1 MRLGQTLRQTPT
13 VSPQLVMANEL
24 LQFSSLE
31 LEQAIARE
39 LAENPAL
46 ELREAQQC
54 PSCGAE
60 TRDGA
65 CPSCGLVEAETRE
78 PRDEQPDDYPLSD
91 YGLSEVEADEEWES
105 PIARLAS
112 KTTLAD
118 YLLHQARLNLPAAE
132 VPIALYLV
140 ESLDDRGFL
149 RCDLDDVASTL
160 SVQREHVDRVLA
172 TVQLLDPIGIAA
184 RDARECLL
192 IQLEHLHSEGVEQ
205 AVAQLLIRE
214 HWEILGRCSFSRV
227 ASEAKV
233 SVDEVRESL
242 RFIRE
247 NLNPFPAHV
256 FWSSRRDSLS
266 SSEATCLQPDV
277 IIRESRSP
285 GGDYKI
291 ELPQARGARLR
302 VSDSYRQALEGV
314 GAGNGRSDQQEW
326 EGWETYRARAWLFV
340 RSIEQRWQ
348 TLYELMRCLV
358 AYQRDFVA
366 HGEKHL
372 RPLTRA
378 RVAKM
383 MDVHESTVCRAVA
396 GKYALLPSCRVVPLA
411 KFFDSAAPIKQMIE
425 DLVDRETQ
433 PLSDRAIAE
442 RLRGQGH
449 NVARRTVAKYR
460 NALEILPSSLR
471 GRSKAL

>member
-1 MRLGQTLRQTPT
+1 
-13 VSPQLVMANEL
+13 
-24 LQFSSLE
+24 
-31 LEQAIARE
+31 
-39 LAENPAL
+39 
-46 ELREAQQC
+46 
-54 PSCGAE
+54 
-60 TRDGA
+60 
-65 CPSCGLVEAETRE
+65 
-78 PRDEQPDDYPLSD
+78 
-91 YGLSEVEADEEWES
+91 
-105 PIARLAS
+105 
-112 KTTLAD
+112 
-118 YLLHQARLNLPAAE
+118 
-132 VPIALYLV
+132 
-140 ESLDDRGFL
+140 
-149 RCDLDDVASTL
+149 
-160 SVQREHVDRVLA
+160 
-172 TVQLLDPIGIAA
+172 
-184 RDARECLL
+184 
-192 IQLEHLHSEGVEQ
+192 
-205 AVAQLLIRE
+205 
-214 HWEILGRCSFSRV
+214 
-227 ASEAKV
+227 
-233 SVDEVRESL
+233 
-242 RFIRE
+242 
-247 NLNPFPAHV
+247 
-256 FWSSRRDSLS
+256 
-266 SSEATCLQPDV
+266 
-277 IIRESRSP
+277 
-285 GGDYKI
+285 
-291 ELPQARGARLR
+291 
-302 VSDSYRQALEGV
+302 
-314 GAGNGRSDQQEW
+314 
-326 EGWETYRARAWLFV
+326 LFV